1 MNPGSHRPFAP
12 IDSGALVA
20 NRCRDVEYKRSPSL
34 DGSPG
39 TLEHDVSPQVYR
51 ELLAAFLSH
60 LSLQRVALYDAVA
73 NEDVAWAQEVAHQ
86 IKGTALSFGAARL
99 DVLAKRLLDI
109 DVDQRGLLSSLVSE
123 IDAEI
128 VTLQAVGTGAGEL

>member
-1 MNPGSHRPFAP
+1 MTARCHGPFAT
-12 IDSGALVA
+12 IDSGAVVA
-20 NRCRDVEYKRSPSL
+20 NRWKDVEYKRNPSL

-39 TLEHDVSPQVYR
+39 TLERDVSPEVYQ

-60 LSLQRVALYDAVA
+60 LSLQRVALNDAVA
-73 NEDVAWAQEVAHQ
+73 NEDVALGQGVAHQ
-86 IKGTALSFGAARL
+86 IKGTALAFGAARL

-109 DVDQRGLLSSLVSE
+109 DADQRELLSSLVSE

-128 VTLQAVGTGAGEL
+128 LTLQAVGS